1 MKKVLFIIYIF
12 LFFTPQIYAQE
23 LHHQMLSAQGTS
35 TELQSGFYVSQTI
48 GQQGNVGNS
57 TTNDFSIIQGFQQSA
72 WAKLIQSSTLP
83 KLRTISVYPNAF
95 TEIVNI
101 EFSAGL
107 QGEVQVLVFN
117 LSGQLVAN
125 RKTSIT
131 NNLVTLELG
140 FLPRGMYLVRLTGSN
155 LNYYTKIIKN

>member
-1 MKKVLFIIYIF
+1 MKKSLFIIYIF
-12 LFFTPQIYAQE
+12 LFFTPKTYAQE
-23 LHHQMLSAQGTS
+23 LHRQMLSAQGTS

-48 GQQGNVGNS
+48 GQQSNIGNS
-57 TTNDFSIIQGFQQSA
+57 TTGDFSIIQGFQQSA
-72 WAKLIQSSTLP
+72 WAKLIQSSTIP
-83 KLRTISVYPNAF
+83 KLQTISVYPNAF

-107 QGEVQVLVFN
+107 QGEVQVLVFS

-125 RKTSIT
+125 KKTSIT

-140 FLPRGMYLVRLTGSN
+140 FLPIGMYLVHVTGSN
-155 LNYYTKIIKN
+155 LNYYTRIIKN